1 MFGFMHT
8 FFVMVQGSLIYQK
21 IHLNRYWRLLLESW
35 VWFHGFSVAVMV
47 TSQGKICD
55 ENWVLTRFLDD
66 WWTDSAVY
74 IFGFGFGTLL
84 FITQLYGLP
93 FWQKISPYWR
103 ILPAAAWITFAV
115 SVVLASEDVPN
126 KNIGLGLGSIPA
138 GQWACAFAAW
148 LILLLLRKIMPERLT
163 TRRKGVEI

>member
-1 MFGFMHT
+1 M
-8 FFVMVQGSLIYQK
+8 
-21 IHLNRYWRLLLESW
+21 
-35 VWFHGFSVAVMV
+35 
-47 TSQGKICD
+47 
-55 ENWVLTRFLDD
+55 
-66 WWTDSAVY
+66 
-74 IFGFGFGTLL
+74 
-84 FITQLYGLP
+84 TQLYGLP

-103 ILPAAAWITFAV
+103 ILPAVAWITFAV

-163 TRRKGVEI
+163 TRRKGVEFWIFHSKMVRKPLLKPSSSRHCDLHHLFDIRDSFLGHAKVRR